1 LEAERT
7 KQLVAGRKKKKEPLE
22 VERARKRRPCRCCT
36 RISQSKSQHRLP
48 SQQHLNQKN
57 HQVKAKA
64 EGEEY

>member
-48 SQQHLNQKN
+48 SQ
-57 HQVKAKA
+57 
-64 EGEEY
+64 